1 MKTAISLFTALVLI
15 LAPVLAVSKKS
26 EGMSEAEADAKCKA
40 GGGCFVVTENGFKK
54 AMVMSFVRG
63 FQVAK
68 QECRG
73 SL

>member
-1 MKTAISLFTALVLI
+1 MKTALILSAVLV
-15 LAPVLAVSKKS
+15 LAPVMAVSKKS
-26 EGMSEAEADAKCKA
+26 ESASDAELLAKCKA
-40 GGGCFVVTENGFKK
+40 EGGCFVVTENGFKK
-54 AMVMSFVRG
+54 AMVMAFVRG

>member
-1 MKTAISLFTALVLI
+1 MKTATSLFLSALLI
-15 LAPVLAVSKKS
+15 VAPMLAVGKRTDGNS
-26 EGMSEAEADAKCKA
+26 AADLEAKCRD

-54 AMVMSFVRG
+54 AMLISFSKG
-63 FQVAK
+63 YEVAK

>member
-1 MKTAISLFTALVLI
+1 MKTATSLLFALVLI
-15 LAPVLAVSKKS
+15 LAPVLALSKKS
-26 EGMSEAEADAKCKA
+26 EGMSEAEVAAKCKSE
-40 GGGCFVVTENGFKK
+40 GGCFMVTEKGFKK